1 MSEGTKKHLAAVAE
15 VVHSYF
21 QQLFKENKKYIRVDA
36 TLHTEGIY
44 KERAMDVSVTI
55 KAGNKYSQAEV
66 MGNWVSANTTSN
78 SVASKERK
86 QLHPDTVYGVLAH
99 LMSKKYIPAGSLGY
113 YQIRSK
119 ANSTT
124 FGQPLASASH
134 NPTYVLPN
142 GPHVKHWLWT
152 TYKDSKWYNNI
163 FTGDSNMQT
172 YIDGIEEIDYSD
184 INSEWYKSAYKK
196 NVKDINT
203 WMSAEI
209 MPNHVVQKYQQIQ
222 RAAVNWKK
230 IPTVAEAYVGEM
242 FDMPDYQVTP
252 YDQNLGDL
260 VEQGAV

>member
-78 SVASKERK
+78 
-86 QLHPDTVYGVLAH
+86 
-99 LMSKKYIPAGSLGY
+99 
-113 YQIRSK
+113 
-119 ANSTT
+119 
-124 FGQPLASASH
+124 SASH

>member
-113 YQIRSK
+113 YQIR
-119 ANSTT
+119 
-124 FGQPLASASH
+124 
-134 NPTYVLPN
+134 
-142 GPHVKHWLWT
+142 
-152 TYKDSKWYNNI
+152 
-163 FTGDSNMQT
+163 
-172 YIDGIEEIDYSD
+172 IEEIDYSD